1 MHAFHVT
8 VRRRENDR
16 EAQMSRSSWVVIWA
30 LLALGIGAA
39 IYADKGS
46 WINAVVTGQCNACPA
61 PSQCR
66 GTGGKGIRGGLPSVD
81 GCGGGWW
88 KRHA

>member
-1 MHAFHVT
+1 MLLSGGWEKAGRHG
-8 VRRRENDR
+8 
-16 EAQMSRSSWVVIWA
+16 MSRPGWVVIWM
-30 LLALGIGAA
+30 LMALGIGAA

-61 PSQCR
+61 PRPCK
-66 GTGGKGIRGGLPSVD
+66 GTGGLRGPPSVD
-81 GCGGGWW
+81 GCGRVWW